1 MDCKQ
6 GNHMARDFDNLYH
19 FFTIEK
25 DVNTA
30 AAVVASTE
38 CICRYI
44 ALLEVA
50 ANQKSIIGQNLLYIR
65 SKYV

>member
-1 MDCKQ
+1 
-6 GNHMARDFDNLYH
+6 MARDFDNLYH

-30 AAVVASTE
+30 AAVVVASTE

-65 SKYV
+65 SKYVIV

>member
-1 MDCKQ
+1 
-6 GNHMARDFDNLYH
+6 MARDFDNLYH

-25 DVNTA
+25 DVNTAAAA

>member
-1 MDCKQ
+1 
-6 GNHMARDFDNLYH
+6 MARDFDNLYH

-30 AAVVASTE
+30 AAVVVASTE
-38 CICRYI
+38 GICRYV

-65 SKYV
+65 SKYA